1 MIQSSKLLSSY
12 LKCLSS
18 WPEDS
23 DDTIKS
29 IPSPYQI
36 AKKIN
41 ISANSSYKMWKNIFQ
56 NGYVKD
62 IVLIPEVL
70 PGNISRFYLRA
81 ESPIDDVRSFNESLS
96 KIPGVEYVT
105 ASNYMLLR
113 KGNST
118 VRQYKEVVG
127 IQFISESHKVDE
139 EIWQITNAFED
150 KGVEFIPL
158 NFFENPRKDVT
169 LNQTQARL
177 MAHLCYR
184 SIKSFSTEEITQS
197 TNLSRKKA
205 RKVMDSLVAG
215 RFVVSKPIYN
225 FKKIPLM
232 ISRQLN
238 ISLQETESQAIAK
251 WLLSTN
257 EIKNNYLDIY
267 IYPKGISLTV
277 IGDTREEIDNIAS
290 FVSSHFDEVFISDHF
305 DTHFN
310 YDVNNYFSSYT
321 KPETQKQ

>member
-1 MIQSSKLLSSY
+1 MIQSSKSLSSY

-18 WPEDS
+18 WPEDC

-56 NGYVKD
+56 KGYVKD

-70 PGNISRFYLRA
+70 PGNISRFYLRV
-81 ESPIDDVRSFNESLS
+81 ESPIDDVHSFNESLS
-96 KIPGVEYVT
+96 KIPGIEYVT
-105 ASNYMLLR
+105 TSNYMLLR
-113 KGNST
+113 KGNSS
-118 VRQYKEVVG
+118 VREYKEVIG
-127 IQFISESHKVDE
+127 IQFLYESHQVDE
-139 EIWQITNAFED
+139 QIRQIANTFED
-150 KGVEFIPL
+150 RGVDFIPL
-158 NFFENPRKDVT
+158 NFFENPRKEIEI
-169 LNQTQARL
+169 NQTQARL
-177 MAHLCYR
+177 MGHMCYR
-184 SIKSFSTEEITQS
+184 SIKSFSTEEITLS

-232 ISRQLN
+232 ISRQIN
-238 ISLQETESQAIAK
+238 ISLQEKGSEAIAK
-251 WLLSTN
+251 WLLSTD
-257 EIKNNYLDIY
+257 EIRNNYLDIY
-267 IYPKGISLTV
+267 TYPKGISLTV
-277 IGDTREEIDNIAS
+277 IGETREEIGNIAR
-290 FVSSHFDEVFISDHF
+290 FVSSHFDEVFISDDF

-310 YDVNNYFSSYT
+310 YNVNNYFLSHT
-321 KPETQKQ
+321 KPDTQKQ